1 MRKELPERYYLD
13 HFHEFLGFFDAQS
26 QALLDAT
33 TQQFIDDFRALAM
46 PQQCIVARAANRKY
60 AIINRTHFDYPEIP
74 EPQQQLD
81 TLISQGWFGPVTGV
95 DLQDFAGTVTKNDLL
110 VYLAE
115 YPIAQKYTSLKK
127 AELVS
132 LLFAQIEDYGWP
144 QNLPQ
149 NNYLLKTF
157 EPALRYLLFLYFGHA
172 KGRLNQ
178 FSMRDLGIMR
188 TRTDATVAQARFSD
202 IEQARIAFDYAVA
215 LENLPYTTQAQR
227 LSAAAAPIPE
237 LNDPVALDYAQRYLH
252 KLGVRLL
259 ETERAVGLSVLA
271 QAPGDESKEKW
282 LRECYK
288 EGDKEAVKA
297 ELEQI
302 IDNPASDSLLA
313 FAEDF
318 YARKYHK
325 KRTSEVTD
333 MLRNAS
339 TTLQLDISQNQSVE
353 QGVVAWYKRHD
364 QLAWRTEN
372 RTWRTLFGLTFWPV
386 LFEMDTLVTE
396 FDRRPQSLKF
406 NTFYQTFGPQI
417 DAMLA
422 GFESPQ
428 AWILHLTKMASAHY
442 GKVNSVFMWRRNQL
456 DTVQVL
462 LEHAPLASIKHMLLM
477 MCKDFASLKDG
488 FPDIMVYDGGTL
500 RFEEIKAPGD
510 VLRRNQLIAIKR
522 LQEAGFTVQITQVEW
537 FHDPMQPYVVVDI
550 ETTGGNNGYHRI
562 TEVGMVKMVDG
573 QIIDIWQSL
582 FNPQRHIPSNIT
594 RLTGISNEMVAD
606 APLFGE
612 RAQEIADFTENC
624 VFVAHNV
631 NFDYGF
637 IRQEFAR
644 LEQPFRRPKLCTVVQ
659 MRRACPGL
667 RSYSLAA
674 LTDHFG
680 ISMEQHHRALSDARA
695 AAQLLTIIHEK
706 TSPAAVN

>member
-13 HFHEFLGFFDAQS
+13 HFHEFLSFFDAQS
-26 QALLDAT
+26 QELLDPE
-33 TQQFIDDFRALAM
+33 TQRFIDSFRALSM
-46 PQQCIVARAANRKY
+46 SQQCIIARAANRKY
-60 AIINRTHFDYPEIP
+60 AIINRTQFSYAEIAHA
-74 EPQQQLD
+74 QQQLD
-81 TLISQGWFGPVTGV
+81 ALVSQGWFGPVTHV
-95 DLQDFAGTVTKNDLL
+95 AIQDFAGTVTKNDLL
-110 VYLAE
+110 AYLAE
-115 YPIAQKYTSLKK
+115 YQLQQKYSSFKK

-132 LLFAQIEDYGWP
+132 LLFEQIEQHGWP
-144 QNLPQ
+144 ENLPQ
-149 NNYLLKTF
+149 NDYLLKTF
-157 EPALRYLLFLYFGHA
+157 EPALRYLLFLYFGHS

-188 TRTDATVAQARFSD
+188 TRTDATVVQARFSD
-202 IEQARIAFDYAVA
+202 INQARIAFGYACD
-215 LENLPYTTQAQR
+215 LENLPYTSQTRLCEMAQR
-227 LSAAAAPIPE
+227 PVPE
-237 LNDPVALDYAQRYLH
+237 LTDPVTIEYGQRFLH
-252 KLGVRLL
+252 KLGVKLL
-259 ETERAVGLSVLA
+259 DIDRKAALSVLRC
-271 QAPGDESKEKW
+271 APGDESKEKW

-288 EGDKEAVKA
+288 DGEKEAVKVQ
-297 ELEQI
+297 LEQI
-302 IDNPASDSLLA
+302 IDNPASDFLLA

-325 KRTSEVTD
+325 KRTSKVTD
-333 MLRNAS
+333 MLRSAS

-353 QGVVAWYKRHD
+353 QGVVAWYKRHH
-364 QLAWRTEN
+364 QQAWRTEN
-372 RTWRTLFGLTFWPV
+372 RTWRTLFGLTFWPI
-386 LFEMDTLVTE
+386 LFELDTLVTE

-406 NTFYQTFGPQI
+406 NTFYQTFGAHV
-417 DAMLA
+417 DALL
-422 GFESPQ
+422 ESLSS
-428 AWILHLTKMASAHY
+428 AKEWMLHLTKIAAKHH

-462 LEHAPLASIKHMLLM
+462 LEHAPLQSIKKMLLM
-477 MCKDFASLKDG
+477 MCKDFANLKDG
-488 FPDIMVYDGGTL
+488 FPDIMVYDGQTL

-510 VLRRNQLIAIKR
+510 VLRRNQLIAITQ
-522 LQEAGFTVQITQVEW
+522 LQEAGFKVQITQVEW

-562 TEVGMVKMVDG
+562 TEVGMVKMVAG
-573 QIIDIWQSL
+573 EVTESWQSL

-606 APLFGE
+606 APLFSE
-612 RAQEIADFTENC
+612 RAQEIADFTEDC

-644 LEQPFRRPKLCTVVQ
+644 LEQSFRRPKLCTVVQ

-667 RSYSLAA
+667 SSYSLAA
-674 LTDHFG
+674 LTAHFE

-695 AAQLLTIIHEK
+695 AAQLLTIIHDK
-706 TSPAAVN
+706 TLPAAVN